1 MLSEVAMKRD
11 MHFWLIVLIRGL
23 ISLLAGCFIL
33 VIPDMAR
40 TLLLL
45 PIAVVI
51 SVLGLA
57 MYGTIDSVLILISSF
72 MTESRIP
79 RAILLGQGAIGIS
92 IGVLLLTVVFE
103 QVRLEWFLSLA
114 AVQALCAGIGEVSL
128 ARHSQAQSISRWN
141 YAAASVAFLAGV
153 AYMVVRLKFAETLN
167 QNQISWLVYGYL
179 VAFGIA
185 QCMTAARML
194 YADRGIFRPQ

>member
-1 MLSEVAMKRD
+1 
-11 MHFWLIVLIRGL
+11 
-23 ISLLAGCFIL
+23 
-33 VIPDMAR
+33 MAR